1 MIDIDFARNNIGKF
15 YSYRGVT
22 VRIVGFE
29 FLGEDKNIIVAGYPN
44 GWFQSHGWH
53 QSLISPDDNI
63 LVELD
68 PKERLYY
75 VSMDELTEIE
85 K

>member
-1 MIDIDFARNNIGKF
+1 MNDIDFAKENIGKL

-29 FLGEDKNIIVAGYPN
+29 FLGEDENIIVSGYPN
-44 GWFQSHGWH
+44 GWSQF
-53 QSLISPDDNI
+53 LISPGDNI

-68 PKERLYY
+68 PKEKLYY
-75 VSMDELTEIE
+75 VSMDNLNEIE

>member
-1 MIDIDFARNNIGKF
+1 MNDIKFAKEHMGEYFQYK
-15 YSYRGVT
+15 GAT

-29 FLGEDKNIIVAGYPN
+29 FLGEDENIIVAGYPN
-44 GWFQSHGWH
+44 GWFQI
-53 QSLISPDDNI
+53 LISPDDNI
-63 LVELD
+63 LVDLD
-68 PKERLYY
+68 PEERLYY